1 MKALDLFCGAGGAS
15 AGLVKAGFDVVG
27 VDKEPM
33 PEYPFEFVRGDA
45 TRPPVKIAAFDFVW
59 ASPPC
64 QCFSIAARRW
74 KNAGKDYPDLVA
86 ATRAMIEA
94 SGVPFVLENVPEAPL
109 REDLRLSGG
118 MFGRNLERARIFEL
132 HGFRAEQP
140 KYRKH
145 LEPLCTVAGHGG
157 NSRTFKLG
165 DWKKAM
171 GIDWMSRD
179 RLTQAIPPD
188 YSEYIAREFLR
199 TGVCA

>member
-15 AGLVKAGFDVVG
+15 AGLVRAGFEVVG
-27 VDKEPM
+27 VDIEPQ

-45 TRPPVKIAAFDFVW
+45 CRPPVRLEKFDFIW

-64 QCFSIAARRW
+64 QAYTWASAKVRGL
-74 KNAGKDYPDLVA
+74 GKEFPDRVA
-86 ATRAMIEA
+86 ETRALLEA
-94 SGVPFVLENVPEAPL
+94 SGVPFVMENVPEAPL

-171 GIDWMSRD
+171 GIDWMPRE
-179 RLTQAIPPD
+179 RLVQAVPPD
-188 YSEYIAREFLR
+188 YSEYIARAFLR
-199 TGVCA
+199 CAA